1 MKKIIFNTYLSNFIA
16 LIGLSCF
23 IVAFVNVEYNT
34 VYSLIAYLCV
44 FYTLAYQFLVLKNKI
59 NFK

>member
-23 IVAFVNVEYNT
+23 IVAFVKDEYNT
-34 VYSLIAYLCV
+34 VYSLIAYLSLIYSL
-44 FYTLAYQFLVLKNKI
+44 FYQFLVLKNK
-59 NFK
+59 K